1 MDTDENESEA
11 TREPR
16 GGGGS
21 AGKDDATTNASSS
34 SSSSSSDA
42 GGDVGALEAREFFD
56 ADADAKEFAKLV
68 ASLGGDGRTDA
79 VLSCPGCFT
88 TVTALCQRH
97 ERYHEQYRAVFAM
110 NVEVDQTSTLRPT
123 DGEDAG
129 ERYKE
134 VKCEGCGVIV
144 GVIDEDEVYHFFNV
158 FSSAG

>member
-16 GGGGS
+16 GNENDED
-21 AGKDDATTNASSS
+21 KDDATTNASSS
-34 SSSSSSDA
+34 SDA
-42 GGDVGALEAREFFD
+42 DADGDVGALEAREFFD
-56 ADADAKEFAKLV
+56 ANADAKEFAKLV

-97 ERYHEQYRAVFAM
+97 DRYHEQYRAVFSM
-110 NVEVDQTSTLRPT
+110 NVEVDETSTLRPT

-134 VKCEGCGVIV
+134 VKCEGCGVVV